1 MTKSQAKIIATAL
14 FVLSI
19 SLFLIGG
26 VLIFAGI
33 AHQSTRAAIIGFASI
48 VIGIVLFR
56 FGTSLLREFRKG

>member
-1 MTKSQAKIIATAL
+1 MTKGQAKIIATVL

-26 VLIFAGI
+26 FLISAGI
-33 AHQSTRAAIIGFASI
+33 GHQSTRAAIIGLASI

-56 FGTSLLREFRKG
+56 FGTSLLKDFRKG